1 MYTKV
6 RIDNQQKVATSESE
20 ANATGCWHVAARWT
34 RLGRGL
40 ATLESGAGD
49 IGRRGDH
56 HAGRQAAR
64 RRDAVTNATTYL
76 VLATPRSG
84 STLLGQ
90 GLQAS
95 GLAGDPKEFFGHKMA
110 FWMERWGTTSLSAY
124 VDRLVHARGTPN
136 EVFGAKLL
144 YQQLLRLEQEARRE
158 PDLAELPL
166 AAILP
171 RLFPDLHLVWISRQD
186 KVRQAISWFKARQTG
201 VWGQDE
207 GREAPKLGAAW
218 RGATSLQPGE
228 LAFDY
233 EGIAAL
239 LRQAEDEDAAIARF
253 CAESEIPSFHV
264 VYEEFS
270 PRYTET
276 VGALLRWMGI
286 ATPDDFTLP
295 PPRTVRL
302 ADDRTDEWV
311 AHFREFHAGTARK

>member
-1 MYTKV
+1 MTK
-6 RIDNQQKVATSESE
+6 
-20 ANATGCWHVAARWT
+20 
-34 RLGRGL
+34 
-40 ATLESGAGD
+40 
-49 IGRRGDH
+49 
-56 HAGRQAAR
+56 
-64 RRDAVTNATTYL
+64 ATTYL

-110 FWMERWGTTSLSAY
+110 FWMERWGTTSLPAY
-124 VDRLVHARGTPN
+124 VDRLVRVRATANG
-136 EVFGAKLL
+136 VFGAKLL
-144 YQQLLRLEQEARRE
+144 YQQLRHLEQTARRE

-166 AAILP
+166 AVILS

-207 GREAPKLGAAW
+207 GKEATKLGAAW
-218 RGATSLQPGE
+218 RGVDSLQPGE

-239 LRQAEDEDAAIARF
+239 LRQAEDEDAALARF

-276 VGALLRWMGI
+276 VGELLRWMGI
-286 ATPDDFTLP
+286 ATPVDFALP
-295 PPRTVRL
+295 SPRTVKL

-311 AHFREFHAGTARK
+311 THFRELQAATAKS